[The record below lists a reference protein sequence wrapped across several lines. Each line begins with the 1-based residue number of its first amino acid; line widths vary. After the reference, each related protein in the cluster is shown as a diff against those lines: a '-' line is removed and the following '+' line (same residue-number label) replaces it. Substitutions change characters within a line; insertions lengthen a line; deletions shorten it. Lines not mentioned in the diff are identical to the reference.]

1 MLYFFQSVT
10 VYCAE
15 ILYMKRLI
23 RDKYTKFAS
32 IFFLMIC
39 LFALNYSARS
49 QNKSRLEKYKIKE
62 EVFQYKL
69 GDKIIKIVVSKTSKR
84 LSKFVYFNMHDDE
97 NTAVEA
103 VKAIIKK
110 FGGTIIELQNNGKR
124 LINFSLKD
132 ERFTFDP
139 NRIFTKV
146 GIEKT
151 LKRNGKYTTVAKT
164 ETNKF
169 AVKLRGFLK
178 NYRLIVAVHNNTD
191 ENYSIKSY
199 EKDGEFGDEAK
210 FVNINSDADIDDFFF
225 VTENSF
231 FKFLKE
237 KKQNVALQDNPKASD
252 DGSLSVYCGSRKIP
266 YINVESE
273 NGHLWEQTKML
284 EILQGLTK
292 NFNRAKRKK
301 RRG

>member
-1 MLYFFQSVT
+1 
-10 VYCAE
+10 
-15 ILYMKRLI
+15 MKRLM
-23 RDKYTKFAS
+23 RNKYDNLTIVFL
-32 IFFLMIC
+32 LMIC
-39 LFALNYSARS
+39 LFALNYSVQS
-49 QNKSRLEKYKIKE
+49 QNKLPLKKYKIKKE

-69 GDKIIKIVVSKTSKR
+69 GDKTVKIVISKTSKR
-84 LSKFVYFNMHDDE
+84 LSKFVYFNMHDNE

-103 VKAIIKK
+103 AKEIIKK

-124 LINFSLKD
+124 LINFSLKNKQ
-132 ERFTFDP
+132 FAFDP
-139 NRIFTKV
+139 NRIFTKL

-151 LKRNGKYTTVAKT
+151 LKRNSEYTTEAEK

-169 AVKLRGFLK
+169 AAKLKNILK

-199 EKDGEFGDEAK
+199 KTGEEFGSDAK
-210 FVNINSDADIDDFFF
+210 LININSETDVDDFFF

-237 KKQNVALQDNPKASD
+237 KNQNVALQDNVNVND
-252 DGSLSVYCGSRKIP
+252 DGSLSVYCGRHKIP

-273 NGHLWEQTKML
+273 HGHLREQMKML
-284 EILQGLTK
+284 EILQDLTK
-292 NFNRAKRKK
+292 NFNQAKRKK